1 MRTAAQSEP
10 TTTDRHTAPGTTGTR
25 ERRPSS
31 PGSTGGSGLFIM
43 LWLLFLVV
51 LAVEPTRLDAVW
63 AWFRD
68 LPVVAQVVGWV
79 LLLPIVV
86 GLAIWQAPWA
96 LEVRVTL
103 ILALAFA
110 NIIVFS
116 PKATNPR
123 SG

>member
-1 MRTAAQSEP
+1 MQTVAEDEP
-10 TTTDRHTAPGTTGTR
+10 TASGRQKTPDRRVRR
-25 ERRPSS
+25 ERRAASS
-31 PGSTGGSGLFIM
+31 GSRGGSGLFIV
-43 LWLLFLVV
+43 LWLLFLIV
-51 LAVEPTRLDAVW
+51 LAVEPTRLDTVW
-63 AWFRD
+63 ALFRD
-68 LPVVAQVVGWV
+68 LPVIAQVVGWV

-116 PKATNPR
+116 PKPTKR
-123 SG
+123 